1 MNENPFRVW
10 INVNEIR
17 YLKKILSQKRCI
29 VVGTMPIQKTNVNSF
44 EYIGKFI
51 STKSVEMCVLGVQ
64 RILTIHKLSISR
76 KYSICSRWSMIAISY
91 NLIEESGKEQAQT
104 NRRINGMR
112 RVQANRVSTVGVA
125 GDQKTMPRTEFF
137 LFISKLVRCI
147 LIDHSIDSL
156 SIRILFN
163 ICLLF
168 RVCVC
173 VFFLAVTFNF
183 ICRLFGNIKST
194 FNTNREQPFDYSI
207 YVYRWSGCI
216 WHSHRIQNKLS
227 QWNVA
232 LMLLFSVV
240 VSLQRYIQI
249 FFY

>member
-173 VFFLAVTFNF
+173 
-183 ICRLFGNIKST
+183 
-194 FNTNREQPFDYSI
+194 
-207 YVYRWSGCI
+207 
-216 WHSHRIQNKLS
+216 
-227 QWNVA
+227 
-232 LMLLFSVV
+232 
-240 VSLQRYIQI
+240 I
-249 FFY
+249 FFGGDF